1 MRIRGVKRIGAGAM
15 GAGLLLLPALAA
27 AAAEDGAK
35 IEEIVVTAQKRAE
48 SAQDV
53 GITLNA
59 FSARIANKGVMTTE
73 DLALYTPGLTVNET
87 AATGAAV
94 HDPRRG
100 LQDY

>member
-35 IEEIVVTAQKRAE
+35 IEEFFVTAQKRAE

-53 GITLNA
+53 CITLNA
-59 FSARIANKGVMTTE
+59 FSGDELASKGVLTTE
-73 DLALYTPGLTVNET
+73 DLALYTPGLTVNES
-87 AATGAAV
+87 AATGV
-94 HDPRRG
+94 P
-100 LQDY
+100 L